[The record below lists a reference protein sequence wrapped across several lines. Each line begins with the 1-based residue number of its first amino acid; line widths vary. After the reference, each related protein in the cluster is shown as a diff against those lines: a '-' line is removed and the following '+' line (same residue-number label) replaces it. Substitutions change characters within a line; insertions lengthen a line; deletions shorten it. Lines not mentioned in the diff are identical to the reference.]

1 MNESTF
7 KVVLN
12 IPEWLGSW
20 LTTTLSGLTV
30 IITLYLFFRWR
41 AGSSYG
47 FLNRLY
53 AIFIGGSEFHHDV
66 TAKFWSDRKDIER
79 FNALF
84 NTKAKSLNDIQKF
97 IIWIEDNEL
106 DLRKFTTLKDWFDF
120 EKRKVKKPKKWQ
132 LATPFV
138 FTLLA
143 YISSIPISVIASV
156 DAALIKF
163 NDERQW
169 IWLGHTEAKN
179 FSLNPFEII
188 AMTGNSLSQT
198 ARIQKLARRKRPK
211 MPSFSR
217 RP

>member
-66 TAKFWSDRKDIER
+66 TAKLE
-79 FNALF
+79 
-84 NTKAKSLNDIQKF
+84 
-97 IIWIEDNEL
+97 
-106 DLRKFTTLKDWFDF
+106 
-120 EKRKVKKPKKWQ
+120 
-132 LATPFV
+132 
-138 FTLLA
+138 
-143 YISSIPISVIASV
+143 
-156 DAALIKF
+156 
-163 NDERQW
+163 
-169 IWLGHTEAKN
+169 
-179 FSLNPFEII
+179 
-188 AMTGNSLSQT
+188 
-198 ARIQKLARRKRPK
+198 
-211 MPSFSR
+211 
-217 RP
+217 